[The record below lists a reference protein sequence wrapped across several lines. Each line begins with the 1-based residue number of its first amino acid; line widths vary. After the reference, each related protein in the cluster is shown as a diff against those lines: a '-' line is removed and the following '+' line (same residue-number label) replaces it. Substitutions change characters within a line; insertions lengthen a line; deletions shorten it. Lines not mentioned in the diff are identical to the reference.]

1 MGFVVESKLMTKKSE
16 KSNYMVVC
24 ADWEFIC
31 RCKSPEDAA
40 SIALIKNFEKLGES
54 LNLSP
59 TVSVFDISS
68 AYETMNVVDN
78 IHFFYTPH
86 VLADSGYHELSKK
99 YINVINLLNNES
111 KDS

>member
-1 MGFVVESKLMTKKSE
+1 MIVCKPMKKKSE

-40 SIALIKNFEKLGES
+40 SIAVIKNFEKLGEN

-59 TVSVFDISS
+59 TVSVFDISK
-68 AYETMNVVDN
+68 AYEDMNVVEN

-86 VLADSGYHELSKK
+86 VLADSGYHDLSKK
-99 YINVINLLNNES
+99 YINVINLLTNES

>member
-1 MGFVVESKLMTKKSE
+1 MTDKSK

-24 ADWEFIC
+24 ADWESIC

-40 SIALIKNFEKLGES
+40 SMALIKNFDKFGET

-59 TVSVFDISS
+59 TVSVFDISK
-68 AYETMNVVDN
+68 AYEDMNVVDN

-99 YINVINLLNNES
+99 YINVINLLTNES
-111 KDS
+111 KNS